1 MLFGLCPTEPQGSGV
16 FGIANSRRA
25 IEIAASGWG
34 AGIANPEGGKPKGM
48 HWRTF
53 RRLRTEYRANANAS
67 WAGIA
72 ERLGLVNRRLTGLW
86 GDLNGGG

>member
-1 MLFGLCPTEPQGSGV
+1 MLFGLCPREPQGSGV

-53 RRLRTEYRANANAS
+53 VRLKAEYSVYANVA

-72 ERLGLVNRRLTGLW
+72 ERLGLLNRRLPGLRD
-86 GDLNGGG
+86 DLNGGG